1 MVGPASKD
9 FRQRCQFQ
17 RRTATVDQFGGNNAG
32 WADYGSSRACNLTPY
47 RAQKR
52 GGAEEVIA
60 ARLQGTAVFDLWV
73 RYDSLTSTITPDDR
87 VYDVHNPGV
96 YYNIRFAQDMD
107 SRKQRI
113 LMQVEL
119 GTAAT

>member
-1 MVGPASKD
+1 MLGPFRKD
-9 FRQRCQFQ
+9 MRQRIQFQ
-17 RRTATVDQFGGNNAG
+17 RATIGRDALGGSTLS
-32 WADYGSSRACNLTPY
+32 WADYGTSRQANLTPY

-60 ARLQGTAVFDLWV
+60 ARLQGTAVFDCWV
-73 RYDSLTSTITPDDR
+73 LYDSLTSTITPDDR
-87 VYDVHNPGV
+87 LYDVTKPGV

-119 GTAAT
+119 GIAA